1 MTHLDQHFKTRPV
14 LVLHSNGHLLNV
26 NSRILEMAGIDAS
39 TNIYGVLKDDAGK
52 PTGELMEMAA
62 KYMAYRQTG
71 NPFFGGIRTPS
82 LLSYAKSAVN
92 CGVTTATDLYATF
105 NDESLAAYEEASLT
119 PGYALRLMPAMNTIE
134 QPIEEGLALMRQAMA
149 MNNDRLHHRLCKV
162 MTDGSIQGFTAR
174 LKWPGYFNGR
184 PNGLWNMEPA
194 QLAELIMRYHEAGMH
209 LHIHTNGDEASEL
222 MLDAI
227 EAAQE
232 AHYRPD
238 HRHTL
243 QHCQMADA
251 SQFRRMRKLGVCANL
266 FANHVHYWGDQ
277 HAAITMGPDRARRM
291 DACATALREDVAL
304 AIHSDAPVT
313 PMAPLFT
320 AWCAV
325 NRLTE
330 SGAVLG
336 PDERISVEAAM
347 HAVTLG
353 AAYTLAHGPSC
364 RQHRAWQICRF
375 RHSSRLATRRRAR
388 GNPRHRS
395 CRHHFRRHLPR
406 RGETAGLIA
415 QTEMDQQITFTVI
428 GGFLGAGKTS
438 FVNRL
443 LANTDEIRFA
453 ILVNDFGALN
463 IDQSLI
469 ASQNSQIM
477 QLSNGCI
484 CCSLAGGLV
493 DAMVSLMEWRERID
507 HILIEASG
515 VSYPGRIMDFARI
528 DPELRPGLTLVL
540 VDAASMPSQL
550 NDPRL
555 AEVIA
560 AQMRDA
566 DLFLLTKTD
575 IAGDGEVTQTYDYLA
590 THQSQA
596 PVVVARAD
604 DPDIIALLLSDD
616 ARSHLESRAGDDRR
630 LLLDQSHNDWPHPN
644 FVSAAMSTTAPIEEA
659 AFRSVRP

>member
-1 MTHLDQHFKTRPV
+1 MSQTTVFAAKDIITMNPSRPRATHVAVRDGRILAAGSLDEMSEWGPYELNDDFAGHVLTPGFVEGHAHAMEGGIWDYTYVGFQDRWDPDGNRWPGVTSFDAVLARLKEAEARLPDAETPLFAWGLDPIYFDGGRMSVTHLDQVSKTRPV

-26 NSRILEMAGIDAS
+26 NSRILEMAGIDAG
-39 TNIYGVLKDDAGK
+39 TNIYGVLKDEAGK

-105 NDESLAAYEEASLT
+105 NDESLAAYEEASMT

-134 QPIEEGLALMRQAMA
+134 QPITEGLELMRKAMG

-184 PNGLWNMEPA
+184 PNGLWNMEPG
-194 QLAELIMRYHEAGMH
+194 QLAELILRYHEAGMH

-291 DACATALREDVAL
+291 DACATALREGVAL

-336 PDERISVEAAM
+336 PEERISVDDAI
-347 HAVTLG
+347 HAITLG
-353 AAYTLAHGPSC
+353 AAYTLRMDHLVGSVEPGKYADFAVLEASPFDTAAQELRDIKVAGTISGGEFH
-364 RQHRAWQICRF
+364 AA
-375 RHSSRLATRRRAR
+375 ATRQ
-388 GNPRHRS
+388 G
-395 CRHHFRRHLPR
+395 
-406 RGETAGLIA
+406 
-415 QTEMDQQITFTVI
+415 
-428 GGFLGAGKTS
+428 
-438 FVNRL
+438 
-443 LANTDEIRFA
+443 
-453 ILVNDFGALN
+453 
-463 IDQSLI
+463 
-469 ASQNSQIM
+469 
-477 QLSNGCI
+477 
-484 CCSLAGGLV
+484 
-493 DAMVSLMEWRERID
+493 
-507 HILIEASG
+507 
-515 VSYPGRIMDFARI
+515 
-528 DPELRPGLTLVL
+528 
-540 VDAASMPSQL
+540 
-550 NDPRL
+550 
-555 AEVIA
+555 
-560 AQMRDA
+560 
-566 DLFLLTKTD
+566 
-575 IAGDGEVTQTYDYLA
+575 
-590 THQSQA
+590 
-596 PVVVARAD
+596 
-604 DPDIIALLLSDD
+604 
-616 ARSHLESRAGDDRR
+616 
-630 LLLDQSHNDWPHPN
+630 
-644 FVSAAMSTTAPIEEA
+644 
-659 AFRSVRP
+659 